1 MGSVSTETII
11 QKFEILPEHAKREV
25 SDFIDF
31 LIKKKKP
38 VKKKIDKTK
47 LLEISYWNDE
57 EIKAIEEAGKV
68 INKWKP
74 IKRWNHRVLRNSCL
88 P

>member
-31 LIKKKKP
+31 LIQKKKP

-57 EIKAIEEAGKV
+57 DIKAIEEAGKV

-74 IKRWNHRVLRNSCL
+74 TAF
-88 P
+88 